1 MIVSKTIVIEGG
13 SGVHPQNFF
22 GVIFIQNGAI
32 LGNTYWYM
40 CLDIE
45 SQKEGRLPIFEL
57 RCTVY
62 SVYQLIHCLCWYSK

>member
-1 MIVSKTIVIEGG
+1 MPPV
-13 SGVHPQNFF
+13 FF
-22 GVIFIQNGAI
+22 CVIFIQNGAI
-32 LGNTYWYM
+32 LGNTNGYM

-62 SVYQLIHCLCWYSK
+62 SVYQLIHCMCRYSK